1 MFGTA
6 TPPASTPSPPGPSR
20 PGRARRASRRALQMA
35 ERAAQAEGL
44 TDVDLNY
51 PDHVDDD
58 PAGFARRL
66 GDLGLGVNGLAMRYY
81 TNPAFKLG
89 AFTNPDPAVRREAID
104 LTKRGHRRGA
114 RDGVV
119 ADDDLARAGRL
130 RLQLPGRLRASSGTT
145 RSRPSARSP
154 STIPSA

>member
-1 MFGTA
+1 MFGHRYA
-6 TPPASTPSPPGPSR
+6 TRLNSF
-20 PGRARRASRRALQMA
+20 ASRAEEAWPGQRGKPSALQMA
-35 ERAAQAEGL
+35 ERAAKAEGL

-89 AFTNPDPAVRREAID
+89 AFTNPDQAVRREAID
-104 LTKRGHRRGA
+104 SLGSCS
-114 RDGVV
+114 
-119 ADDDLARAGRL
+119 DLPL
-130 RLQLPGRLRASSGTT
+130 VPHVNLP
-145 RSRPSARSP
+145 
-154 STIPSA
+154 